1 MRIAVLGTGVVGQ
14 TIGTKLV
21 SLGHEVKMGSRTAG
35 NENAAAWVQ
44 KTGEKATHGTFA
56 DAAAFGE
63 LVFNC
68 INGAGTVA
76 ALTAAGEQNLKNKVL
91 VDLSNPLDFS
101 RGFPPTLT
109 VVNTDSLG
117 EQLQRLL
124 PQTHIV
130 KTLNTVTSD
139 LMVAPQALAGG
150 DHTMFMCGNDA
161 GAKERVVDVLTSWFG
176 WKDVLDLGDITM
188 ARGLEMSLAL
198 WVRIYGALQSPS
210 FNVKIVR
217 G

>member
-21 SLGHEVKMGSRTAG
+21 SLGHEVKMGSRTAK
-35 NENAAAWVQ
+35 NENAAAWVH
-44 KTGEKATHGTFA
+44 KAGESATHGTFA

-63 LVFNC
+63 VVFNC
-68 INGAGTVA
+68 TNGAGSVA
-76 ALTAAGEQNLKNKVL
+76 ALSAAGEENLGSKVV

-101 RGFPPTLT
+101 QGFPPTLT

-117 EQLQRLL
+117 EKLQRLL

-130 KTLNTVTSD
+130 KTLNTVTAD

-150 DHTMFMCGNDA
+150 EHTMFMCGNDDA
-161 GAKERVVDVLTSWFG
+161 AKKRVADVLENWFG
-176 WKDVLDLGDITM
+176 WKDVLDLGDISM

-198 WVRIYGALQSPS
+198 WVRIYGALRSPA

-217 G
+217 